1 MLIEVR
7 CWMSL
12 EVTGF
17 IIPRPPRRD
26 GRASSSRSTSLSTD
40 WPVMAGRNLY
50 LMASS
55 RGRRRS
61 LILGIVLQRK
71 VHLLDRP

>member
-26 GRASSSRSTSLSTD
+26 GRASSSRSASLSAD
-40 WPVMAGRNLY
+40 
-50 LMASS
+50 
-55 RGRRRS
+55 
-61 LILGIVLQRK
+61 
-71 VHLLDRP
+71 